1 MKKNPP
7 IDVQLQAAQVAIHNA
22 QSMEQV
28 AAALA
33 PFGYDAA
40 RLQAAEGL
48 LEETRTAVGVQAL
61 AYGEQYEATAVLRAA
76 REEANRVYMNAVK
89 IARIAF
95 RQDVQA
101 RATLRLAGRREQGLA
116 GWLAQ
121 ATMFYQNL
129 LDSPT
134 LLAGMRPFGYDEAQ
148 LAGELALVRAVETA
162 NQRQKAAKG
171 AAQAATQARDEKL
184 RALRVWLSD
193 FWVIAPIALADHSQL
208 MESLGKVVP

>member
-48 LEETRTAVGVQAL
+48 LEETRTAVEVQAL

>member
-1 MKKNPP
+1 
-7 IDVQLQAAQVAIHNA
+7 
-22 QSMEQV
+22 
-28 AAALA
+28 
-33 PFGYDAA
+33 
-40 RLQAAEGL
+40 
-48 LEETRTAVGVQAL
+48 
-61 AYGEQYEATAVLRAA
+61 
-76 REEANRVYMNAVK
+76 NAVK